1 MKRIV
6 IVGNGFDLAA
16 GASTRYSDFY
26 KWWMNAAFEKI
37 KYGNECVDEEL
48 FVIRKNVKIAYSFD
62 VLNKLNIFE
71 NNSYVKYF
79 RNYSFAGEGK
89 TIETINWLPN
99 EQIHI
104 HINDKLFDVLS
115 SKDSWT
121 DIEKAYFD
129 LLVAL
134 FKDENY
140 HSQIDQLNASFE
152 IIKGKF
158 IEYIKSLEPLTKLNE
173 KLLSKLESLINF
185 ESLYSLYEHGYK
197 ERAISRFTED
207 KTADLIF
214 LNFNYTDIL
223 NQYLSKFDKK
233 LHPHIIPIHGSVYD
247 IKNLVFGYGD
257 EKNKFH
263 KEIEELDNDDFL
275 KHFKSNYYGGGKHYD
290 EAMYYVH
297 NYEFDVVV
305 IGHSL
310 GLSDRVLLNTIFE
323 HKNCRAIHL
332 FHTGGDS
339 HFRKRIALSRHFDD
353 KHKLRDRLMMENEHL
368 MIDRIEKDKGD

>member
-6 IVGNGFDLAA
+6 IIGNGFDLAA
-16 GASTRYSDFY
+16 GAPTRYSDFY
-26 KWWMNAAFEKI
+26 KWWMNAAFEKMKSESKNIDEILFSLEWNPEESFTFNMYDNIDIFSEDPKVKHI
-37 KYGNECVDEEL
+37 KDYTFSGK
-48 FVIRKNVKIAYSFD
+48 KNGGIHHW
-62 VLNKLNIFE
+62 
-71 NNSYVKYF
+71 
-79 RNYSFAGEGK
+79 RGGEWLRI
-89 TIETINWLPN
+89 TIKE
-99 EQIHI
+99 
-104 HINDKLFDVLS
+104 KLFDVFGNQN
-115 SKDSWT
+115 KWT

-129 LLVAL
+129 LVVSL
-134 FKDENY
+134 FKEENY
-140 HSQIDQLNASFE
+140 HSQIEQLNASFE

-158 IEYIKSLEPLTKLNE
+158 IEYIKTLEPLTKLNE

-185 ESLYSLYEHGYK
+185 ESLYLLYEHGYA
-197 ERAISRFTED
+197 ERAISRFKKD
-207 KTADLIF
+207 KAADPIF

-223 NQYLSKFDKK
+223 SQYLSKAYKNYSHD
-233 LHPHIIPIHGSVYD
+233 LIPIHGSIYD
-247 IKNLVFGYGD
+247 VNSIVFGYGD

-263 KEIEELDNDDFL
+263 KEIEELDNDHFL

-290 EAMYYVH
+290 EAMYYIQ

-323 HKNCRAIHL
+323 HDNCKAIHL

-353 KHKLRDRLMMENEHL
+353 KQKLRDRLMME
-368 MIDRIEKDKGD
+368 IDGLKL